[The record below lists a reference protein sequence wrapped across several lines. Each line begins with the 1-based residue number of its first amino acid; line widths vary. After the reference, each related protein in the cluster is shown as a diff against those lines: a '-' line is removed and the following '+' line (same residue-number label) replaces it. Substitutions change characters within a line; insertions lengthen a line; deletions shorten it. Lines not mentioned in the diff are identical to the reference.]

1 MPADADSGT
10 PGVVITCEHGGD
22 RVPPRYA
29 GLLAAACRRLP
40 IHRRHDPGALE
51 LARRF
56 AGQLDAP
63 LVVAPVTRLL
73 VDLNRSPGTRSLFS
87 SLTAQLDDATKQAIL
102 ERHYLPYRERVERL
116 LAEAIVRAGRVVHLS
131 VHSFSPLF
139 RGRGT
144 HLWVRR
150 TDVGLLYDPSSRCER
165 QICRAWQAALR
176 RLRPDLCLRRNH
188 PYRGTADGLTTW
200 LRGRFGRNRY
210 AGIEL
215 EVSQRWPRGKR
226 DAWHRLQQ
234 DLIETFS
241 LAHHQ
246 WSGGSQD

>member
-10 PGVVITCEHGGD
+10 PSMVITCEHGGD

-29 GLLAAACRRLP
+29 GLLAAARRRLP
-40 IHRRHDPGALE
+40 IHRWYDPGALE

-63 LVVAPVTRLL
+63 LVFATVTRLL
-73 VDLNRSPGTRSLFS
+73 VDLNRSPGTRLLFS
-87 SLTAQLDDATKQAIL
+87 ALTAPLDDATKQAIL
-102 ERHYLPYRERVERL
+102 ERHYLPYRERVQRL
-116 LAEAIVRAGRVVHLS
+116 LAEAVARAGRVVHLS

-150 TDVGLLYDPSSRCER
+150 TDVGLLYDPSSPSER
-165 QICRAWQAALR
+165 QICRAWQAALH
-176 RLRPDLCLRRNH
+176 RLRPDLCIRRNH

-200 LRGRFGRNRY
+200 LRGRFSLTRY

-226 DAWHRLQQ
+226 DTWRRLQQ
-234 DLIETFS
+234 DLIKTYS
-241 LAHHQ
+241 LARHL
-246 WSGGSQD
+246 WAGGPQH